1 MVQEDEP
8 GTQIFNKIILRKSLK
23 LKFMNKI
30 TILTLFLFLQGEFG
44 KTFLMFF
51 LEALRKI
58 FSTFF

>member
-30 TILTLFLFLQGEFG
+30 YNINFILFLQGEFG

-51 LEALRKI
+51 LEVLRKI